1 MLECVGIETD
11 RDTGKV
17 ETKLQFG
24 RRREMPHHFVGNS
37 TIFPTFEPFWRAVVP
52 LATGEMCKSTHPFSG
67 HYQRV
72 RCS

>member
-1 MLECVGIETD
+1 
-11 RDTGKV
+11 
-17 ETKLQFG
+17 
-24 RRREMPHHFVGNS
+24 MPHHFVGNS

-52 LATGEMCKSTHPFSG
+52 LATGEMCKSTQPFSG